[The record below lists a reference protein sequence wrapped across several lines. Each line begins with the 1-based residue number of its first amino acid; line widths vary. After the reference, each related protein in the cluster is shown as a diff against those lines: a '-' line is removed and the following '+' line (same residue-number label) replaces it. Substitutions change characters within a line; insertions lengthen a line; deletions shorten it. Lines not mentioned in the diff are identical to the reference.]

1 MTFSSF
7 LFGIIVLY
15 AIYYGCVIF
24 FDMRKKTQKK
34 DSEDYSDIGID
45 TEEFK
50 AIDASSVYSMSESS
64 VEESP
69 EASSESSVEESP
81 KESSDKESAVVPVS
95 EDAKKVPEETSEEN
109 VEEVPEETEA
119 PEVGSEE
126 EFAKHCCSITNHGGI
141 EVYDAKKMI
150 REMGENPFS
159 DTANE
164 YLKFV

>member
-7 LFGIIVLY
+7 LFGLIVLY
-15 AIYYGCVIF
+15 GLYYGCVIF
-24 FDMRKKTQKK
+24 FDMNKKTQKK
-34 DSEDYSDIGID
+34 DGDDYSDIGID
-45 TEEFK
+45 TDEFK
-50 AIDASSVYSMSESS
+50 AIDASSVYSVEESPVQETS

-69 EASSESSVEESP
+69 VVESSYP
-81 KESSDKESAVVPVS
+81 SSVVPTPVY
-95 EDAKKVPEETSEEN
+95 ETKSTE
-109 VEEVPEETEA
+109 EA

-126 EFAKHCCSITNHGGI
+126 EFAKHTSSVTNHGGI
-141 EVYDAKKMI
+141 EIYDAKKMI

>member
-15 AIYYGCVIF
+15 AIYYGCIIF
-24 FDMRKKTQKK
+24 LDMNKKAKKK
-34 DSEDYSDIGID
+34 DGDDYSDIEID
-45 TEEFK
+45 AEEFK
-50 AIDASSVYSMSESS
+50 AIDANSVYSMSESS

-69 EASSESSVEESP
+69 EVSSASESTVI
-81 KESSDKESAVVPVS
+81 PVS
-95 EDAKKVPEETSEEN
+95 EDARKIPEETLKETLEETT
-109 VEEVPEETEA
+109 EEAEVPEF
-119 PEVGSEE
+119 GSEE

-141 EVYDAKKMI
+141 EIYDAKKMI